1 MGHHPGMTMP
11 GEGVLNAP
19 MPGWAIL
26 LILAVTVLLVYL
38 GWRWFNNLGKPV

>member
-19 MPGWAIL
+19 LPGWAL
-26 LILAVTVLLVYL
+26 LLMLTVAALLAYL
-38 GWRWFNNLGKPV
+38 GWRWWQNSGKRF